1 MRVLFSIRIQI
12 SLTFI
17 LYFPFR
23 ICQGAYSLSSNFMN
37 DCLIDSIQSTI
48 SCCIRSCIFDLH
60 TGLVAH
66 TYVKLTIV
74 LFNKTCVQ
82 KTVAEFLNEC
92 ALCFLLTLS
101 LCFVMFCSHKPR
113 YDKYSFN
120 DRLPSL
126 SNGILCFNFDN
137 SIRRILIVYVA
148 FLYRTKGILNF
159 TES

>member
-1 MRVLFSIRIQI
+1 
-12 SLTFI
+12 
-17 LYFPFR
+17 
-23 ICQGAYSLSSNFMN
+23 MN
-37 DCLIDSIQSTI
+37 DCQIDSIQSTI

-82 KTVAEFLNEC
+82 KTVAGFLNEC

-120 DRLPSL
+120 NRLPSL

-137 SIRRILIVYVA
+137 SIRRILIVCCIFVQNQRYSE
-148 FLYRTKGILNF
+148 FYWKLNNNLTGSNNNLHGHSLSSF
-159 TES
+159 VWEVGMYCK